1 MWIMVY
7 DHRESVKHMHTKG
20 SFNDQVGIR
29 QEQIEWAF
37 VWYLLFLVK
46 DCGRNSRLTT
56 SAKLVTSHKNLAVK
70 TLIYGLW
77 APCTDW
83 KFHFYFPTHSV
94 LSGWLGRLRWAAGAH
109 VNCYL
114 QVNNWTSG
122 FLEPFLGES
131 LTLWIQGNHVEM
143 PYTLHSFNHFIYN
156 LVVLANILMISLLT

>member
-37 VWYLLFLVK
+37 VWYLLFLVR

-56 SAKLVTSHKNLAVK
+56 SAKQVTSHKNLAVN

-83 KFHFYFPTHSV
+83 KFHFYFPTHSE

-122 FLEPFLGES
+122 FLEPCSGWIFNLMNPRES
-131 LTLWIQGNHVEM
+131 CRNAI
-143 PYTLHSFNHFIYN
+143 HSPFP
-156 LVVLANILMISLLT
+156 